1 MNDVNI
7 ADALQIVAEVRAD
20 DDALIQG
27 DRTLSWRE
35 VERRTRNVAAWMKS
49 SGAGHQAKVSIYS
62 YNAPAYMEAVAAAFR
77 AALVPANVNYRY
89 REEELRYLLDNSDS
103 EIVVVHE
110 DFLPLLRAV
119 LPELPKVRAIAVVAE
134 SGDADL
140 AGLPGA
146 AWYEEIAETDRPE
159 PDVARSGDDMLFL
172 YTGGTTGMPKG
183 VMWRQGDLFSRF
195 GGGGLAPAP
204 DNLTDFRALVEAQAA
219 QSRVLIGPPLMHGTG
234 WFTSLIGWLSGGA
247 VLLLTDPKRFDPADM
262 LDVIGKHKVTG
273 LTIVG
278 DPFCKPLVKELRARP
293 DAYDISTLFLI
304 MSSGV
309 MWSQESK
316 MGLLEVNPNMV
327 LIDSLGSSE
336 AIGMGASTTTAAGT
350 VNTGKF
356 SITATTRL
364 FSPELEILES
374 KPGTKGMIGVGGPQP
389 IGYYKDPEKSAKTFV
404 EAEGQRFSI
413 PGDWAV
419 IEDDGVSLALLG
431 RGSVC
436 INTGGEKVFPE
447 EVEEAIKRFDGI
459 RDAVVVGVPDEQ
471 WGEAITAVVSTHE
484 AGLDEKALLEHV
496 KTQLASYKCPKHVV
510 HVDSVYRSPSGK
522 ADFKRTRTTAMEA
535 LGLAVE

>member
-1 MNDVNI
+1 MNDINI
-7 ADALQIVAEVRAD
+7 ADALQIVAEIRGDA
-20 DDALIQG
+20 DALIQG

-35 VERRTRNVAAWMKS
+35 VERRTRNVAAWMKA

-62 YNAPAYMEAVAAAFR
+62 YNAPAYMESVAAAFR

-110 DFLPLLRAV
+110 DFVPLLRAV
-119 LPELPKVRAIAVVAE
+119 VSDLPKIRAVAVVAE
-134 SGDADL
+134 SGEADL
-140 AGLPGA
+140 SDLPGA
-146 AWYEEIAETDRPE
+146 AWYEDVAETDL
-159 PDVARSGDDMLFL
+159 PDPGVERSGDDMLFL

-195 GGGGLAPAP
+195 GGGGISPGP
-204 DNLTDFRALVEAQAA
+204 DTLPEYRALVEAQIG
-219 QSRVLIGPPLMHGTG
+219 QSRLLIGPPLMHGTG
-234 WFTSLIGWLSGGA
+234 WFTSLIGWLSGGT
-247 VLLLTDPKRFDPADM
+247 VLLLTDPKRFDAAEM
-262 LDVIGKHKVTG
+262 LQIIGDKGVTG
-273 LTIVG
+273 VTIVG
-278 DPFCKPLVKELRARP
+278 DPFCKPIVKELQARP
-293 DAYDISTLFLI
+293 DAYDISTVALM

-316 MGLLEVNPNMV
+316 QGLLAVNPKML

-356 SITATTRL
+356 SITPSTRL
-364 FSPELEILES
+364 FTADLEILES
-374 KPGTKGMIGVGGPQP
+374 KPGAKGMIGVGGPQP

-413 PGDWAV
+413 PGDWAL

-447 EVEEAIKRFDGI
+447 EVEEAIKRFEGI
-459 RDAVVVGVPDEQ
+459 RDAVVVGVPDEK
-471 WGEAITAVVSTHE
+471 WGEAITAVVSTHSPD
-484 AGLDEKALLEHV
+484 LDEKALRESV
-496 KTQLASYKCPKHVV
+496 KSQLASYKCPKFVV
-510 HVDSVYRSPSGK
+510 HVEAVYRSPSGK
-522 ADFKRTRTTAMEA
+522 ADFKRTRETAMEA
-535 LGLAVE
+535 LGMQDG